1 MRKAQSQLTENG
13 TRTNELTNQKES
25 LGAALQ
31 HSTPPVQ
38 EASEPTPINRH
49 RGMFRVW
56 LLVSAGWI
64 MGWTIY
70 LLMHNL
76 EGKFPGSDFFVVPI
90 LGPPVALLIFGIATR
105 WAFWGFLVEDHAR
118 KE

>member
-1 MRKAQSQLTENG
+1 
-13 TRTNELTNQKES
+13 
-25 LGAALQ
+25 
-31 HSTPPVQ
+31 
-38 EASEPTPINRH
+38 
-49 RGMFRVW
+49 MFWVW

-90 LGPPVALLIFGIATR
+90 LFFRPPVALLIFGIATR
-105 WAFWGFLVEDHAR
+105 WAFRGFLVEDHAR